1 MCMLYKISALHW
13 FFYRGSNFVQTKNMF
28 FNKNYGLKYKKGNF
42 VKLKETEIKGFSKR
56 FFGGG
61 VMN

>member
-1 MCMLYKISALHW
+1 
-13 FFYRGSNFVQTKNMF
+13 MF

-42 VKLKETEIKGFSKR
+42 VKLKETEIKGFSER

-61 VMN
+61 VMNY